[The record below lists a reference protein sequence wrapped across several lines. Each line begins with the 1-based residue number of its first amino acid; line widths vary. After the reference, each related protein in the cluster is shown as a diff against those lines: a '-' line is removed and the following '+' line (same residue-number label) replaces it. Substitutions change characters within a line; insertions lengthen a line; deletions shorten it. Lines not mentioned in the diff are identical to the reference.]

1 MSASRVRTFVEM
13 ESHPIPMQHWEM
25 NLNLDPQHTSMHTTM
40 QMQVEAAAQSHV
52 TSSSSNTTL
61 SRTGKR
67 QRTDAGI
74 SNIGVRIQQAMRQ
87 AQAMRQTMSM
97 QHNTQHRTPTGM
109 NMASSASPPH
119 ARIQSRVPVPV
130 SPMNTPMNASHH
142 VQPMSM
148 CVEDMDVQGT
158 TSTRTGATTRTQH
171 WVCDSCGSST
181 MDHSMGCMHEE
192 SSLRCVSDD

>member
-25 NLNLDPQHTSMHTTM
+25 NLNLDPHMHTNM
-40 QMQVEAAAQSHV
+40 QMQVEAQSHAAS
-52 TSSSSNTTL
+52 TSSSSTTL

-97 QHNTQHRTPTGM
+97 QHTQHRTHTSM
-109 NMASSASPPH
+109 NTASASPQA
-119 ARIQSRVPVPV
+119 ARIQSLAPVPV
-130 SPMNTPMNASHH
+130 SPMNTPMNTSHH

-148 CVEDMDVQGT
+148 CVEDMDLQG
-158 TSTRTGATTRTQH
+158 TSTRTGTTTRTH